1 MLLSD
6 CPPNVL
12 SDDSSALRDLELALN
27 LKMATMDIGSD
38 SLSTAF
44 TMSCSFSLAGNRV
57 FDFPPLM
64 LILLLTLPMPTMY
77 IDAPALVL
85 TTTRCFSNRVVCP
98 AGSRW
103 NTSPMNS
110 GSAVCAFA
118 VQAKNA
124 IIAARMKLLSVIRF
138 MSLWFG
144 VSGRPVNK
152 LGSTDKDCF

>member
-1 MLLSD
+1 M
-6 CPPNVL
+6 L

-27 LKMATMDIGSD
+27 LKIATMDIGSD

-57 FDFPPLM
+57 LDFPPLM

-98 AGSRW
+98 VG
-103 NTSPMNS
+103 
-110 GSAVCAFA
+110 
-118 VQAKNA
+118 A
-124 IIAARMKLLSVIRF
+124 ITIVDGKSQIDPEKCIKCHTCE
-138 MSLWFG
+138 G
-144 VSGRPVNK
+144 ICPVEAIK
-152 LGSTDKDCF
+152 IEE